1 MFKAG
6 KDRLV
11 RRARRLLPVRLVRRF
26 ARQERGSTAIEFSLI
41 ALPFLALMFAILQT
55 ALVFFLGQT
64 LESATTDSARL
75 IMTGQ
80 AQLAGYDE
88 TKFKE
93 EVCKRVSALFDCDG
107 KIYIN
112 VKKYTSFSSVST
124 ASPIKDG
131 KLDTSAMGYDPGDPG
146 DIVVVSLYYEWPI
159 VVSLLGNDLADLG
172 GNRLLVATSVFRN
185 EPYK

>member
-1 MFKAG
+1 MFKVE

-11 RRARRLLPVRLVRRF
+11 RCACRLLPARLARRF
-26 ARQERGSTAIEFSLI
+26 VRQEKGSTAVEFALI
-41 ALPFLALMFAILQT
+41 ALPFLALMFAILET

-64 LESATTDSARL
+64 LESATSDSARL

-93 EVCKRVSALFDCDG
+93 AVCDRVAALFDCDG
-107 KIYIN
+107 KIYVN
-112 VKKYTSFSSVST
+112 VKKYSSFSSVST

-131 KLDTSAMGYDPGDPG
+131 KLDTDAMGYDPGEPG

-159 VVSLLGNDLADLG
+159 AVSLLGNDLANLG
-172 GNRLLVATSVFRN
+172 GSRLLVATSVFRN